1 MDWNEAKITINGQEL
16 SLAESMTLRCA
27 VTSFLS
33 DVSKNGLG
41 EDETGKAIAESYI
54 RHSTEILKKIGVIT
68 NEKKTE
74 HTRIPQKYDIDE
86 HVVVQGWSSTATGV
100 VKDIQWAYHR
110 RLEEYSWHYLI
121 GFDEGQINP
130 WAMSYIP
137 EGYIR
142 KEPSTSEE

>member
-1 MDWNEAKITINGQEL
+1 MSWNEAKITINGQEL
-16 SLAESMTLRCA
+16 SIAESMTLRCA

-33 DVSKNGLG
+33 DISKNGLG
-41 EDETGKAIAESYI
+41 KDETGQAIADGYV

-74 HTRIPQKYDIDE
+74 DSKVVQQYELDE
-86 HVVVQGWSSTATGV
+86 HVIVQGWSSQATGV

-110 RLEEYSWHYLI
+110 RLEEYTWHYLI
-121 GFDEGQINP
+121 GFDEGQTNP

-137 EGYIR
+137 EGYLKKDNKIN
-142 KEPSTSEE
+142 